1 MADVKIRKLDD
12 WVVHSFRAEAERA
25 GRSPEAELR
34 LMLTE
39 VARERR
45 AALVGEINAFRDGLR
60 ARYGQ
65 MSDPTHLIREIGLD
79 SLDPR
84 DPRGRHRLIVVDASV
99 VYGGARSPR
108 TEWWWPTSWISK
120 VAAASP

>member
-12 WVVHSFRAEAERA
+12 WVVHSFRAQAERA
-25 GRSPEAELR
+25 GRSLEAELR
-34 LMLTE
+34 LTLTE

-65 MSDPTHLIREIGLD
+65 MLDSTPLIREIREDDIG
-79 SLDPR
+79 
-84 DPRGRHRLIVVDASV
+84 
-99 VYGGARSPR
+99 
-108 TEWWWPTSWISK
+108 
-120 VAAASP
+120 